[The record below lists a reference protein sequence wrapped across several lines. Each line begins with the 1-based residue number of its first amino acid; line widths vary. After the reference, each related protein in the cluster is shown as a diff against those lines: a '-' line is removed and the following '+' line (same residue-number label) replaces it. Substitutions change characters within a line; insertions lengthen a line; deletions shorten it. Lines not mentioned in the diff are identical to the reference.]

1 MDYSK
6 FTQTILKKV
15 IDAMRIINNPE
26 VAPNVRQL
34 NQEILFREVGSA
46 VYAKIYDMNAFDFQ
60 IENTIGAGI
69 DDRFYGMAKVAS
81 ASVATGALGL
91 DEYVKNYID
100 NTIGMAQRDA
110 VTIAREHGKRTVVI
124 RTESPDCCKWCRS
137 KAGTHENPD
146 SSVYQRHGGCDG
158 KIVTQGF
165 RSRNGELKNYV
176 RPSQR

>member
-1 MDYSK
+1 MDYSI
-6 FTQTILKKV
+6 FTSTILKKV
-15 IDAMRIINNPE
+15 IAAMLVINNPE
-26 VAPNVRQL
+26 IAPDIRQR
-34 NQEILFREVGSA
+34 NQEILFQTVGSQ

-81 ASVATGALGL
+81 ASVATGTLGL
-91 DEYVKNYID
+91 DEYVKNFID

-110 VTIAREHGKRTVVI
+110 VTTAREYNRRTVVT
-124 RTESPDCCKWCRS
+124 RTESADCCKWCRS
-137 KAGTHENPD
+137 KAGTFENPD

-158 KIVTQGF
+158 KIITKGF

-176 RPSQR
+176 KPIDR

>member
-6 FTQTILKKV
+6 FTATILKKV
-15 IDAMRIINNPE
+15 IAAMLIINNPE

-46 VYAKIYDMNAFDFQ
+46 IYAKIYDMNAFDFQ

-81 ASVATGALGL
+81 ASVATGTLGL

-110 VTIAREHGKRTVVI
+110 VTVAREHGKRTVVT
-124 RTESPDCCKWCRS
+124 RTEHGDACKWCRS
-137 KAGTHENPD
+137 MAGTYTNP
-146 SSVYQRHGGCDG
+146 SSDIFRRHGGCEG
-158 KIVTQGF
+158 KITTQGY

-176 RPSQR
+176 RPSER